1 MENINVS
8 KDRFEGFE
16 KLIDERTVQIQK
28 DVTSMKL
35 DIVGIKDS
43 ITTLV
48 TKEDLDNYEE
58 NLKTSTTRSIV
69 IWVLGGV
76 VVVLIGIISFFTLN
90 PKVLE

>member
-1 MENINVS
+1 MENINVN

-16 KLIDERTVQIQK
+16 KLMNERTVQIQK

-35 DIVGIKDS
+35 DIVDIKDS

-58 NLKTSTTRSIV
+58 NLKTSTTQSFV